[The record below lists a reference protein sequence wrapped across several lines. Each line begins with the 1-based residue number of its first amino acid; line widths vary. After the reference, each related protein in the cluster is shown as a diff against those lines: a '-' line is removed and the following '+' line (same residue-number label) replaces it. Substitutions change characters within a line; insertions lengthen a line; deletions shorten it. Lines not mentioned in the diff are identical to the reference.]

1 MFVHHKGCQCLAY
14 VCSSVSYSSLM
25 DYIFQSFILQG
36 SSLYLRNF
44 SKKNPDSEVLIPRR
58 VKNLWARP
66 MIVPCLW
73 GVCLMLASNDLFQI
87 LSSSYTTFLTF
98 AMHVL
103 ASFLCIINFILRSQC
118 LLCSGVRTWCLYL
131 FSNARTSIWGIHIYA
146 PSSCAHWSFLEIY
159 TSFWEHLVLHTLT
172 E

>member
-58 VKNLWARP
+58 VK
-66 MIVPCLW
+66 
-73 GVCLMLASNDLFQI
+73 
-87 LSSSYTTFLTF
+87 
-98 AMHVL
+98 
-103 ASFLCIINFILRSQC
+103 
-118 LLCSGVRTWCLYL
+118 
-131 FSNARTSIWGIHIYA
+131 IYE
-146 PSSCAHWSFLEIY
+146 LGQ
-159 TSFWEHLVLHTLT
+159 
-172 E
+172 